1 MCPSTATPTSL
12 LPQHLFFTLRTP
24 YLFSTTN
31 SLSFQKF
38 LSEWNHTVYHL
49 WGLVL
54 SFSTLSQR
62 CNRAGVNI
70 KSVLLLVA
78 EEYSTTWMGHTVFTR
93 WRASGLFPIWVL
105 LQIKLLKTFRY
116 KGLYEPTFSLLW
128 DKCPRAQWLDYV
140 LYTRLIWQET
150 ARQFSGWLRRFTFGP
165 AMDSVAPKPGQ
176 HMGLLTAMIDGQ
188 WDLTVPWACMCFFTI
203 CIHSLWWNGFCPVSN
218 WIVSFVTIKFREHV
232 TYHRYE
238 SFVRD
243 TVYKYF
249 LPICCLSFSWGLLK
263 SSLQNFCWG
272 PICQFFLL
280 PIKLLVSRSCAG
292 P

>member
-1 MCPSTATPTSL
+1 MSKSTVAGL
-12 LPQHLFFTLRTP
+12 CVIYKANLAGNCQ
-24 YLFSTTN
+24 
-31 SLSFQKF
+31 
-38 LSEWNHTVYHL
+38 TVLWVAAPLHL
-49 WGLVL
+49 WSGNG
-54 SFSTLSQR
+54 FSCPKTWP
-62 CNRAGVNI
+62 AHGV
-70 KSVLLLVA
+70 
-78 EEYSTTWMGHTVFTR
+78 
-93 WRASGLFPIWVL
+93 
-105 LQIKLLKTFRY
+105 
-116 KGLYEPTFSLLW
+116 
-128 DKCPRAQWLDYV
+128 
-140 LYTRLIWQET
+140 
-150 ARQFSGWLRRFTFGP
+150 
-165 AMDSVAPKPGQ
+165 
-176 HMGLLTAMIDGQ
+176 LTAMIDGQ